1 MTLAPWLWTHFSFA
15 LLVAAIAGL
24 LISRWRGASAG
35 ELGLSGWMVRAA
47 LLLAAAFAIG
57 LVPVGEVDLSGQFL
71 AVSGELSF
79 TTLAY
84 LAAAW
89 ARGSRL
95 GCSGLGSVA
104 ACDVAALGA
113 GAEGWVW
120 RSRPVRAEQAFWAML
135 GLALYLPALSGVGPD
150 VYGLG
155 YGSLLGW
162 ATLALAAGLAYSGH
176 WGLAALGVGVVL
188 SWQARLSGAVNF
200 WNYAIDP
207 FVFIGSAAQI
217 LGGIG
222 GVLLGRGKTAG
233 TTGRHSLKMEAVSAG
248 D

>member
-1 MTLAPWLWTHFSFA
+1 MTLAPWLWTHLSFA

-24 LISRWRGASAG
+24 LISRWRGPSG
-35 ELGLSGWMVRAA
+35 RELGSSGWLARAG
-47 LLLAAAFAIG
+47 LLLAAGFAIG
-57 LVPVGEVDLSGQFL
+57 LVPVGEVDLSGQIL

-89 ARGSRL
+89 ARGS
-95 GCSGLGSVA
+95 GLGSI
-104 ACDVAALGA
+104 GA
-113 GAEGWVW
+113 SGVDATGPDAGGWVG
-120 RSRPVRAEQAFWAML
+120 RPRPVRAELSFWTLL

-155 YGSLLGW
+155 YGSMLGW

-207 FVFIGSAAQI
+207 FVFIGSVGQI
-217 LGGIG
+217 LGRIG
-222 GVLLGRGKTAG
+222 GVLLGRAKTAG
-233 TTGRHSLKMEAVSAG
+233 TNGRDSLKMGAVSVG

>member
-15 LLVAAIAGL
+15 LLAAAVAGG
-24 LISRWRGASAG
+24 LISWRRRGPVG
-35 ELGLSGWMVRAA
+35 ELGSPARMGRAG

-57 LVPVGEVDLSGQFL
+57 LVPAGEVDLSGQFL

-89 ARGSRL
+89 ARCSGLGS
-95 GCSGLGSVA
+95 SGLGSVA
-104 ACDVAALGA
+104 ASGVAAIGTGA
-113 GAEGWVW
+113 GGWVW
-120 RSRPVRAEQAFWAML
+120 RPRPVRAEQAFWAML
-135 GLALYLPALSGVGPD
+135 GLALYAPALSGVGPD
-150 VYGLG
+150 VYGIG
-155 YGSLLGW
+155 YGSILGW
-162 ATLALAAGLAYSGH
+162 ATLVLAGGLAYFGH

-188 SWQARLSGAVNF
+188 SWQARLSGAENF

-217 LGGIG
+217 LGGIVG
-222 GVLLGRGKTAG
+222 LLLGRGKTAR
-233 TTGRHSLKMEAVSAG
+233 TTGRDSLKMEAVSVS

>member
-1 MTLAPWLWTHFSFA
+1 
-15 LLVAAIAGL
+15 LLVAAIAGGL
-24 LISRWRGASAG
+24 VSWWRSASFG
-35 ELGLSGWMVRAA
+35 ELGLPGWLVRAA
-47 LLLAAAFAIG
+47 LLLAAGFAIG

-89 ARGSRL
+89 ARASGL
-95 GCSGLGSVA
+95 GCGRPGSVA
-104 ACDVAALGA
+104 ACDVAPMGT
-113 GAEGWVW
+113 GTEVW
-120 RSRPVRAEQAFWAML
+120 AWRPRPVRAEQAFWAIL

-155 YGSLLGW
+155 YGSVLGW
-162 ATLALAAGLAYSGH
+162 ATLALTAGLAYSGH

-222 GVLLGRGKTAG
+222 GVLLGRAKTARTNRG
-233 TTGRHSLKMEAVSAG
+233 HSLKMESVSVG

>member
-1 MTLAPWLWTHFSFA
+1 MTLAPWLWTHLSFA

-35 ELGLSGWMVRAA
+35 ELGLSGWLVRAG

-95 GCSGLGSVA
+95 GSVA
-104 ACDVAALGA
+104 ASGVDAMGTGA
-113 GAEGWVW
+113 GGWVW
-120 RSRPVRAEQAFWAML
+120 RPRSDRAEQAFWAVL

-155 YGSLLGW
+155 YGSVLGW
-162 ATLALAAGLAYSGH
+162 ATLALAAGLSYSGH

-233 TTGRHSLKMEAVSAG
+233 TTGRDSLKMEALSIG

>member
-1 MTLAPWLWTHFSFA
+1 MTLAPWFWTHLSFA
-15 LLVAAIAGL
+15 LLVAAVAGG
-24 LISRWRGASAG
+24 LISWWRGVPAG
-35 ELGLSGWMVRAA
+35 EFGWSARMGRAGW
-47 LLLAAAFAIG
+47 LIAAAFAIG

-89 ARGSRL
+89 VR
-95 GCSGLGSVA
+95 CSGLGGVA
-104 ACDVAALGA
+104 VAGKTALAASG
-113 GAEGWVW
+113 GGWVW
-120 RSRPVRAEQAFWAML
+120 RPRRVRAEQAFWAML
-135 GLALYLPALSGVGPD
+135 GLALYVPALSGVGPD

-155 YGSLLGW
+155 YGSMLGW
-162 ATLALAAGLAYSGH
+162 VTLVLAGGLAYSGH

-217 LGGIG
+217 LGGIAG
-222 GVLLGRGKTAG
+222 LLLGRGQTAR
-233 TTGRHSLKMEAVSAG
+233 TTGRDSLKMGMASVG